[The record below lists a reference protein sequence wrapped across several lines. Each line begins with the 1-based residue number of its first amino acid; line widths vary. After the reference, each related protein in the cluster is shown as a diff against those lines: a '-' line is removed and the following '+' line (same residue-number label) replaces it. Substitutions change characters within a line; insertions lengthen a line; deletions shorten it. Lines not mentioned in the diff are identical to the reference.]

1 MLKKVWSTYKHALPC
16 LIYFAIYLIWFVQ
29 IEGRHVLRPTNI
41 HLALDDYIPF
51 LEGFVIP
58 YFLWFPYVAGA
69 VIYFFFA
76 DKKDYYKLCIFL
88 FTGMTIFLIVST
100 LFPNIQHL
108 RPSVF
113 PRDNIFTDLIG
124 FLYKADTATNIVP
137 SIHVFNSIG
146 VHIAVVRNQSTRN
159 NKMVHIGSLL
169 LCSSIVMSTM
179 FIKQHSCFDVLTALV
194 MAIILYILVYKVNYA
209 AFKETTKVEEKIS

>member
-1 MLKKVWSTYKHALPC
+1 MLKKVWNIYKHAIPC
-16 LIYFAIYLIWFVQ
+16 LAYFSIYLIWFVQ
-29 IEGRHVLRPTNI
+29 LESRRVLRPTNI

-58 YFLWFPYVAGA
+58 YFLWFPYVAGT
-69 VIYFFFA
+69 VVYFFFA
-76 DKKDYYKLCIFL
+76 DKKDYHKLCIFL
-88 FTGMTIFLIVST
+88 FTGMTAFLVVST
-100 LFPNIQHL
+100 IFPNVQHL
-108 RPSVF
+108 RPSIF

-124 FLYKADTATNIVP
+124 FLYKTDTATNIVP

-146 VHIAVVRNQSTRN
+146 VHIAVLKNQNTRN
-159 NKMVHIGSLL
+159 NKVIHIGSLL

-179 FIKQHSCFDVLTALV
+179 FIKQHSCFDVLTAIV

>member
-58 YFLWFPYVAGA
+58 YFLWFPYVTGA

-76 DKKDYYKLCIFL
+76 DKKDYHKLCIFL